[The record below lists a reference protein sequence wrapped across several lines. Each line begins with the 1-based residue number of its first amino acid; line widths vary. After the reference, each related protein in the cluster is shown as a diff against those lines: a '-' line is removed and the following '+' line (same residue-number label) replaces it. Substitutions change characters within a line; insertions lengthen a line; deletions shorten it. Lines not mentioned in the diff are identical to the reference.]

1 MDRLVGLTVEQK
13 LDLVQ
18 KELEDTRDEIRHM
31 RANAERD
38 LQHHEVSSSLWVLP
52 LCLWVSTPLPV
63 LGEKPMEDEANGGL
77 SFTDPTNSYVY
88 TTVFKLV

>member
-63 LGEKPMEDEANGGL
+63 LGKKPMEDEANGGL
-77 SFTDPTNSYVY
+77 SFTDLTNSYVY
-88 TTVFKLV
+88 TTVFKFV